1 MQFVLSPFFFIFFF
15 WRGRSLKET
24 REKDRVGN
32 RPIENRFEKKKSFLS
47 VSIIV
52 FEVVLCLL
60 LCPIKHEQVN
70 ICSMNRARISDE
82 HTDDFCS
89 LSHRQFYIRIIEHI
103 SKKFANFSLSE
114 FSLKKIPKKGLVV
127 EKDGEFGGS
136 NKEIP
141 HVCSFVSSPTMV

>member
-1 MQFVLSPFFFIFFF
+1 MKID
-15 WRGRSLKET
+15 LKDE
-24 REKDRVGN
+24 
-32 RPIENRFEKKKSFLS
+32 KKSFLS

-103 SKKFANFSLSE
+103 SKKFANFSLPE
-114 FSLKKIPKKGLVV
+114 FSLKKIPQKRSKKGLDV
-127 EKDGEFGGS
+127 EKD
-136 NKEIP
+136 
-141 HVCSFVSSPTMV
+141 